1 MALRAIY
8 GIWDYSEDYTKGKA
22 EPRLSSG
29 AGYCHSCSD
38 PQLQWLLVKAERF
51 SDVARDN

>member
-8 GIWDYSEDYTKGKA
+8 GIWDYSEVCTKGKA
-22 EPRLSSG
+22 KPRLSSG
-29 AGYCHSCSD
+29 ADYCHNCSD
-38 PQLQWLLVKAERF
+38 PQLQWLLVKAEGF